1 MDYFIVQLYSLI
13 LFIAYI
19 IFFCCLCIYIICIC
33 FLHCLC
39 CAGQKDQPVLH
50 YPMRLPPSW
59 SSYLLIFHTV
69 TTVHPSAVAR
79 SCAPSSSMFDDGCL
93 ALSLVMAVASGQ
105 HWKLTDFIHAVC
117 CLWRLCSSRQ
127 RLALI
132 HSAAMAQEGLEQF
145 SAAFC
150 PIWRSVLKK
159 YEHVGEKWNTILPSR
174 ID

>member
-1 MDYFIVQLYSLI
+1 MQSFFLSSVCLFNFMFLFFFSFYIYMKLNRFSYLVIKDMDYFIVQLYSLI

-105 HWKLTDFIHAVC
+105 H
-117 CLWRLCSSRQ
+117 
-127 RLALI
+127 
-132 HSAAMAQEGLEQF
+132 
-145 SAAFC
+145 
-150 PIWRSVLKK
+150 
-159 YEHVGEKWNTILPSR
+159 
-174 ID
+174 